1 MDKNLESNEY
11 PTLFSGESWAY
22 KYPQWKSYRAE
33 LFKTSFHEI
42 LVRETNL
49 YTQQKAAVKPDQNES
64 RIIFIFDFRVLGS
77 RMKEDN
83 MMNSRA
89 QKL

>member
-1 MDKNLESNEY
+1 M
-11 PTLFSGESWAY
+11 
-22 KYPQWKSYRAE
+22 
-33 LFKTSFHEI
+33 
-42 LVRETNL
+42 RETNL
-49 YTQQKAAVKPDQNES
+49 YAQQKAAVKPDQNES
-64 RIIFIFDFRVLGS
+64 GIIFIFDFRVVGS